1 MNHRRITLGLLA
13 AGAVL
18 AALGALTSPA
28 TGWLRFSPIGQPRET
43 SPMKRVSEKTSA
55 HWESLKRIPDS
66 EVLESHVLGD
76 RVRHRYMGEDDS
88 SSFLKVDPS
97 DVQALMAE
105 FDKKQERGEA
115 RYIAFV
121 NTLTPAERRLHL
133 LAIPLEYHQE
143 GALHTFF
150 YLSHAPAVDILTA
163 LKEAG
168 LNEHAGLLEQA
179 IALFGPVY
187 PDKLALRKPFFAWN
201 IPGRRVDQN
210 TTIPNAL
217 NPFDEKL
224 MAISREF
231 GVQTRYRTALERF
244 IEQDEASRAILVV
257 TRAAMTDDDR
267 VASIF
272 RRGFGHFDFFDNPE
286 EADRVL
292 AETPEPYRTMYPL
305 WIFQGE
311 MLNGSVHQFFYNS
324 SGLLAPQVVAAMR
337 QVGLR
342 KHATAVERGIA
353 MFSSPYQRRTT
364 DRRISHFREGWT
376 DWDDRLGALT
386 DDVDDGAIQSA
397 IIDLA
402 KKHDVLP
409 R

>member
-1 MNHRRITLGLLA
+1 MKSVLA

-18 AALGALTSPA
+18 LAFGTLMLPAA
-28 TGWLRFSPIGQPRET
+28 GWPRFPPVGQPRET
-43 SPMKRVSEKTSA
+43 SPMKQVSEKTSA

-76 RVRHRYMGEDDS
+76 RVRHRYMNDYDS
-88 SSFLKVDPS
+88 SSFLKSDPS
-97 DVQALMAE
+97 DVQALMKE
-105 FDKKQERGEA
+105 FDKRQERGEA

-121 NTLTPAERRLHL
+121 KTLQPAERRLHL

-150 YLSHAPAVDILTA
+150 YLSHAPSAEILTA
-163 LKEAG
+163 LKDAG
-168 LNEHAGLLEQA
+168 FDEHAALFEQA
-179 IALFGPVY
+179 MALFGPAY

-201 IPGRRVDQN
+201 TPGRRIDQH
-210 TTIPNAL
+210 TTTPNAL
-217 NPFDEKL
+217 NAFDKRL

-244 IEQDEASRAILVV
+244 IEQDEPSRAILAV

-267 VASIF
+267 IASIF

-286 EADRVL
+286 EADRLL
-292 AETPEPYRTMYPL
+292 AETPEPYRSMYPL
-305 WIFQGE
+305 WLFQAE

-324 SGLLAPQVVAAMR
+324 SGLLAPQVVEAMR
-337 QVGLR
+337 QVGLG
-342 KHATAVERGIA
+342 KHAAAVERGIA

-364 DRRISHFREGWT
+364 DRRISHFKEGWT
-376 DWDDRLGALT
+376 DWDERLGALT
-386 DDVDDGAIQSA
+386 GDVDDGAIQSA